1 MTTMTMTT
9 ATITGPTMTT
19 KRRVAFDKSA
29 ATLSLLA
36 VVAGLGIGA
45 AARSYTAPAVTS
57 PAALEPMAQGAAVPT
72 IVVVRRL
79 APQPLAR
86 TRAS

>member
-1 MTTMTMTT
+1 MT
-9 ATITGPTMTT
+9 TT
-19 KRRVAFDKSA
+19 KRRAAFDKSA

-45 AARSYTAPAVTS
+45 AARTYAAPTAPSAAVEA
-57 PAALEPMAQGAAVPT
+57 PVAFGAAAPT
-72 IVVVRRL
+72 IVVVRRG
-79 APQPLAR
+79 AAQPVAR

>member
-1 MTTMTMTT
+1 MT
-9 ATITGPTMTT
+9 TT
-19 KRRVAFDKSA
+19 KRRAAFDKSA

-45 AARSYTAPAVTS
+45 AARTYAVPAAPS
-57 PAALEPMAQGAAVPT
+57 PAAVGSVVQGPAAPT
-72 IVVVRRL
+72 IVVVRRG
-79 APQPLAR
+79 AQRPVAR

>member
-1 MTTMTMTT
+1 MTTMTMT
-9 ATITGPTMTT
+9 
-19 KRRVAFDKSA
+19 KRRPAFDKSA

-45 AARSYTAPAVTS
+45 AARTYAV
-57 PAALEPMAQGAAVPT
+57 PAAPTTAVLASVVQGAPVPT
-72 IVVVRRL
+72 IVVVRRS
-79 APQPLAR
+79 AQRPVAR

>member
-1 MTTMTMTT
+1 
-9 ATITGPTMTT
+9 MTT
-19 KRRVAFDKSA
+19 KRRASFDKSA

-45 AARSYTAPAVTS
+45 AARTYAAPAAPSIASVNGVGPS
-57 PAALEPMAQGAAVPT
+57 AAAPT
-72 IVVVRRL
+72 ILVVRRAAQ
-79 APQPLAR
+79 APVAR